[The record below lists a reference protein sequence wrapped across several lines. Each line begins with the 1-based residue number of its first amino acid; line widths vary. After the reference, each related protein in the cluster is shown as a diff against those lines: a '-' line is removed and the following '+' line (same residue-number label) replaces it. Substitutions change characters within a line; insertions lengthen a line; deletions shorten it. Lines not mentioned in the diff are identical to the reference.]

1 MDLLEG
7 SEGMIWRIRYWF
19 LETFAKRHIERTYLG
34 HGDFTEECGWV
45 WRGKFYPLDTTRS
58 KT

>member
-1 MDLLEG
+1 
-7 SEGMIWRIRYWF
+7 MIWRIRYWF
-19 LETFAKRHIERTYLG
+19 FETFAKRHIERTYLG